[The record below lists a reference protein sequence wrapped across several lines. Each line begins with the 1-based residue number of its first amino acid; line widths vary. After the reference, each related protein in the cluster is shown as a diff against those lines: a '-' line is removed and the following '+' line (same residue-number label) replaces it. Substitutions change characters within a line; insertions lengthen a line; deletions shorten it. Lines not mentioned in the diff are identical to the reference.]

1 MVTIRSGE
9 KTADGIPVGMGGQWW
24 ESRLR
29 EQFIPLDVQVSRSD
43 LREGFTASV
52 KRSSLDDFG
61 LVDLSCDPCTGKR
74 TATQVSDATE
84 DWVVLIAIQSG
95 REALTR
101 AGETTLVGA
110 GDVVLWDTR
119 NQAEFEVLESIRSIN
134 LLIPRS
140 ALAEVSGRAWPAF
153 GGALERDSPSV
164 RLLVSYLSMLADSLA
179 ELPEPAVS
187 AARNATLELFD
198 GAVSQTIGTEDAVG
212 SAALRLS
219 IDAWIDGH
227 LCDPSLSLTSV
238 AAAHAVSART
248 VQRVFGRSG
257 ETFNGTVRARRL
269 ARAREELR
277 RTNSSIT
284 SIATRWCFSDASH
297 FSRLFKERFG
307 TSPAA
312 FRSRKMR
319 S

>member
-1 MVTIRSGE
+1 
-9 KTADGIPVGMGGQWW
+9 
-24 ESRLR
+24 
-29 EQFIPLDVQVSRSD
+29 
-43 LREGFTASV
+43 
-52 KRSSLDDFG
+52 
-61 LVDLSCDPCTGKR
+61 
-74 TATQVSDATE
+74 
-84 DWVVLIAIQSG
+84 
-95 REALTR
+95 
-101 AGETTLVGA
+101 
-110 GDVVLWDTR
+110 
-119 NQAEFEVLESIRSIN
+119 
-134 LLIPRS
+134 
-140 ALAEVSGRAWPAF
+140 
-153 GGALERDSPSV
+153 
-164 RLLVSYLSMLADSLA
+164 MLADSLA
-179 ELPEPAVS
+179 ELPESAVS

-212 SAALRLS
+212 SDGLRLS

-257 ETFNGTVRARRL
+257 ETFNGTVRGRRL

>member
-1 MVTIRSGE
+1 MVVIGSE
-9 KTADGIPVGMGGQWW
+9 QKAAEGIPVGMRGQWW

-29 EQFIPLDVQVSRSD
+29 EEFVPLDVQVSRSD
-43 LREGFTASV
+43 LRERFTASV
-52 KRSSLDDFG
+52 RRRSLDDFG
-61 LVDLSCDPCTGKR
+61 LVDLSCDPCAGKR
-74 TATQVSDATE
+74 TPTQVSDATE

-119 NQAEFEVLESIRSIN
+119 NQAEFEVLESVRSIN
-134 LLIPRS
+134 LLIPRT
-140 ALAEVSGRAWPAF
+140 ALAEVSGRQWPAF
-153 GGALERDSPSV
+153 GGALERNSPSV
-164 RLLVSYLSMLADSLA
+164 RLLVSYLSMLADSLD
-179 ELPEPAVS
+179 ELPESAVS
-187 AARNATLELFD
+187 AARNATLDLFD
-198 GAVSQTIGTEDAVG
+198 GAVSRRTDDASG

-227 LCDPSLSLTSV
+227 LSDPALSLTSV
-238 AAAHAVSART
+238 ADAHAVSART

-257 ETFNGTVRARRL
+257 ETFNSTVRARRL
-269 ARAREELR
+269 ARAREDLR
-277 RTNSSIT
+277 RTNCSIT

-312 FRSRKMR
+312 FRSRR
-319 S
+319 T

>member
-1 MVTIRSGE
+1 MVTVGSE
-9 KTADGIPVGMGGQWW
+9 QQAADGIPFGRGGHWW

-29 EQFIPLDVQVSRSD
+29 EEFTPLDVQVSRSD
-43 LREGFTASV
+43 LRGGFTASV
-52 KRSSLDDFG
+52 GRRSLDDFG
-61 LVDLSCDPCTGKR
+61 LVDLSCDPCSGKR

-84 DWVVLIAIQSG
+84 DWVVLIAIRSG

-101 AGETTLVGA
+101 AGETILVGA

-119 NQAEFEVLESIRSIN
+119 NEAEFEVLEAIRSIN

-153 GGALERDSPSV
+153 GGALNRDSPSV
-164 RLLVSYLSMLADSLA
+164 RLLVSYLSMLDDSLA
-179 ELPEPAVS
+179 ELPESAIS

-198 GAVSQTIGTEDAVG
+198 GAVSQTIGTGDAVG
-212 SAALRLS
+212 SVALRLS

-227 LCDPSLSLTSV
+227 LSDPSLSLTAV

-248 VQRVFGRSG
+248 VQRVFGRTG

-277 RTNSSIT
+277 RTNGSIT
-284 SIATRWCFSDASH
+284 SIATRWCFSDASP

-312 FRSRKMR
+312 FRSRKMQ